1 MSGSGASSSAT
12 GGAGPGAD
20 GSGGLPGAAPALL
33 VRGGCVH
40 TADADA
46 RMLPSGSVLAV
57 GGTITA
63 VGPVDEVDAAV
74 RALPEEVRA
83 GLRTVDG
90 TRHLVLPGFVNAHW
104 HEMFALRLPFKGA
117 LRDPRDADDEPGVMA
132 LGGDVRKISAMFDT
146 FQDVADGLTPG
157 EAEAIARYSL
167 WTQLRSGTTAL
178 GDVGSFN
185 RPEALAAAAR
195 AVGIRCS
202 VSHWTGDAV
211 CAPGE
216 GRHRR
221 TRDTDAVLARLEDL
235 LADCAADPSGLVRAQ
250 VSASYVTNVSDELGE
265 GLGKL
270 ARAYDVPFA
279 THVGAL
285 RGEAEVVRAGYGTTP
300 VRRLAELGLL
310 DDRLVAVHCAFLDE
324 HERSLLLRAR
334 AHVSH
339 SPAKYGPTGES
350 TLSETRAIPEL
361 RRAGLDVS
369 LSTDG
374 GALPVGGMA
383 EAMRAAWHGYT
394 ELYADNTALLPSD
407 ALAMAT
413 RIAARAL
420 RRDDIGAL
428 APGLQADLVLVPT
441 GDWRYLLNPRPLE
454 GFLNLGGSADVRT
467 VIVAGRVLVED
478 GRTVHLDEEQLT
490 ADYLEALAS
499 FSTRRLG
506 IAPAAVAGVL
516 AAHGRGAHA

>member
-1 MSGSGASSSAT
+1 MSAT
-12 GGAGPGAD
+12 PAGGGGGP
-20 GSGGLPGAAPALL
+20 LPERAPALL
-33 VRGGCVH
+33 VRGGCVY

-46 RMLPSGSVLAV
+46 AMHPSGSVLVV
-57 GGTITA
+57 GDTIAA
-63 VGPVDEVDAAV
+63 VGPVAEVDAAAA
-74 RALPEEVRA
+74 ALPAPVRA
-83 GLRTVDG
+83 GMRTVEAG
-90 TRHLVLPGFVNAHW
+90 RHLVLPGFVNAHW

-117 LRDPRDADDEPGVMA
+117 LRDPRDASDEPGVMA
-132 LGGDVRKISAMFDT
+132 LGGDVRTISAMFDT

-157 EAEAIARYSL
+157 EAEAVARYSL

-185 RPEALAAAAR
+185 RAEALAAAAR
-195 AVGIRCS
+195 TVGVRCA
-202 VSHWTGDAV
+202 VSHWTGDGV

-216 GRHRR
+216 GRFRR
-221 TRDTDAVLARLEDL
+221 TRDTDAVLSRLEGL
-235 LADCAADPSGLVRAQ
+235 LADCARDPSGLVTAQ
-250 VSASYVTNVSDELGE
+250 ASAAYVTNVSD
-265 GLGKL
+265 GLGKGLGEL

-285 RGEAEVVRAGYGTTP
+285 RREADVMREYHGTTP
-300 VRRLAELGLL
+300 VRRLADLGLL
-310 DDRLVAVHCAFLDE
+310 DDRLVAVHCAFLDAE
-324 HERSLLLRAR
+324 ERSLLLAAG

-350 TLSETRAIPEL
+350 TLTETRAIPEL

-374 GALPVGGMA
+374 GALPVGGMP
-383 EAMRAAWHGYT
+383 EAMRAAWHAYT
-394 ELYADNTALLPSD
+394 EMYADNTALLPTD

-420 RRDDIGAL
+420 RRPDLGAL
-428 APGLQADLVLVPT
+428 EPGRQADLVLVPA

-454 GFLNLGGSADVRT
+454 GFLNLGGSADVKT
-467 VIVAGRVLVED
+467 VIVAGRVLLED
-478 GRTVHLDEEQLT
+478 GRAVHLDEERLA
-490 ADYLEALAS
+490 ADYLRALAS

-506 IAPAAVAGVL
+506 IAPEAVAGVL
-516 AAHGRGAHA
+516 AGHVRGAEA